1 MDKERDQA
9 AANLYRVAQATALL
23 RLYSKSEGREAANPE
38 ILTEWLKN
46 HPEVRRPIKPSRVDH
61 KSVERARPDLA
72 SIAWRRN

>member
-1 MDKERDQA
+1 MDKESDQVA
-9 AANLYRVAQATALL
+9 AELYRLAQATALL

-46 HPEVRRPIKPSRVDH
+46 HPE